1 MRTNGKRS
9 LLARS
14 QGVAIYRSSCI
25 FKSSGKVGRWSL
37 VVSLNGRVLV
47 SRDFIG
53 DVFPVF
59 ADQSGLILIGELIA
73 LGIIAINSNVLPV
86 NLLYLELNR
95 SGIVTGVLVTGKR
108 SAVFLN
114 YCARTSRSGSK
125 SGVPLFLELKRTF
138 LDWNLIT
145 NKLIYAFKRIFSV
158 QVPFEIS
165 SRPTRDIV
173 FISIAF

>member
-59 ADQSGLILIGELIA
+59 ADQSGLILIGKLIA
-73 LGIIAINSNVLPV
+73 LGIIAINGNILPV
-86 NLLYLELNR
+86 YLLYLELNR
-95 SGIVTGVLVTGKR
+95 SGIVAGVLVTGKR

-114 YCARTSRSGSK
+114 YCARASRSSGEGS
-125 SGVPLFLELKRTF
+125 VPLLLETKRTYW
-138 LDWNLIT
+138 D
-145 NKLIYAFKRIFSV
+145 
-158 QVPFEIS
+158 
-165 SRPTRDIV
+165 
-173 FISIAF
+173 